1 MNKHIKVKSDVS
13 LVRDIDS
20 NAIISK
26 NQSEFDKFIK
36 LSEKKYAEKKKFD
49 NMRSDLDSLKQ
60 DMDEIKTLLRN
71 IMDKWFINIP
81 R

>member
-1 MNKHIKVKSDVS
+1 MNKYVKVKSDVS
-13 LVRDIDS
+13 LVRDVDS
-20 NAIISK
+20 NAIISR

-71 IMDKWFINIP
+71 IMDK
-81 R
+81 

>member
-20 NAIISK
+20 NAIISR

-49 NMRSDLDSLKQ
+49 NMRSDLDSLKE
-60 DMDEIKTLLRN
+60 DMNEIKTLLRN
-71 IMDKWFINIP
+71 IMDK
-81 R
+81 

>member
-1 MNKHIKVKSDVS
+1 MNKYVKVKSDVS

-49 NMRSDLDSLKQ
+49 NMRSDLDSLKK

-71 IMDKWFINIP
+71 IMDK
-81 R
+81 

>member
-26 NQSEFDKFIK
+26 NQSEFDKFLK
-36 LSEKKYAEKKKFD
+36 LSQKKYEEKKKFD
-49 NMRSDLDSLKQ
+49 IMRSDLDSLKE
-60 DMDEIKTLLRN
+60 DMEEIKTLLKN
-71 IMDKWFINIP
+71 IMNK
-81 R
+81 

>member
-20 NAIISK
+20 NAIISR

-49 NMRSDLDSLKQ
+49 NMRRDLDSLKQ

-71 IMDKWFINIP
+71 IMDK
-81 R
+81 

>member
-1 MNKHIKVKSDVS
+1 MEKYLKVKSENS

-20 NAIISK
+20 NAIVNQDQGEFK
-26 NQSEFDKFIK
+26 NFLE
-36 LSEKKYAEKKKFD
+36 LSQKKYEERKNFN

-71 IMDKWFINIP
+71 IMDK
-81 R
+81 

>member
-1 MNKHIKVKSDVS
+1 MEQYLKVKSDVS
-13 LVRDIDS
+13 LVRDVDS

-26 NQSEFDKFIK
+26 NQSEFDKFLK

-60 DMDEIKTLLRN
+60 DMDEIKTLLKN
-71 IMDKWFINIP
+71 IMDK
-81 R
+81 

>member
-13 LVRDIDS
+13 LVRDINS
-20 NAIISK
+20 NAIINK

-36 LSEKKYAEKKKFD
+36 LSEKKYEEKKKFD

-60 DMDEIKTLLRN
+60 DMNEIKTLLKN
-71 IMDKWFINIP
+71 IMDK
-81 R
+81 

>member
-1 MNKHIKVKSDVS
+1 MEQYLKVKSDVS

-26 NQSEFDKFIK
+26 NQSEFDKFLK

-49 NMRSDLDSLKQ
+49 NMRSDLDSLKK
-60 DMDEIKTLLRN
+60 DMDEIKTLLKN

>member
-1 MNKHIKVKSDVS
+1 MNKYVKVKSDVS
-13 LVRDIDS
+13 LVRDVNS

-49 NMRSDLDSLKQ
+49 NMRSDLDSLKK

-71 IMDKWFINIP
+71 IMDK
-81 R
+81 

>member
-1 MNKHIKVKSDVS
+1 MNKYVKVKSDVS
-13 LVRDIDS
+13 LVRDVES
-20 NAIISK
+20 NAIISR

-71 IMDKWFINIP
+71 IMDK
-81 R
+81 

>member
-13 LVRDIDS
+13 LVRDTDS

-49 NMRSDLDSLKQ
+49 NMRSDLDSLKE
-60 DMDEIKTLLRN
+60 DMNEIKTLLRN
-71 IMDKWFINIP
+71 IMDK
-81 R
+81 